1 MDLFMLNV
9 DDYKDDELEEI
20 LSLSFPYQQDD
31 IATKKNELY
40 VKLVQDNT
48 VDNNTKT
55 KITDFLDMVSF
66 RLSKVISSGYG
77 QSVTKRKGTNFNEL
91 KNTVTETN
99 NHFII
104 EKEQEMKEAYN
115 SKLTDGLHVGDLGGA
130 PPGIINPLNYRRDI
144 E

>member
-55 KITDFLDMVSF
+55 KITEFLDMVSF

-77 QSVTKRKGTNFNEL
+77 QSVTKRYEF
-91 KNTVTETN
+91 
-99 NHFII
+99 
-104 EKEQEMKEAYN
+104 
-115 SKLTDGLHVGDLGGA
+115 
-130 PPGIINPLNYRRDI
+130 
-144 E
+144 